1 MRTAVSELVRGEQLG
16 EDDVV
21 LVARPG
27 FVLGRRF
34 DPAPVRIPGPAG
46 RPDGACAV
54 AVLTGPGEEITVPI
68 RAGDVLTRIC
78 LAGERS

>member
-1 MRTAVSELVRGEQLG
+1 MSRTAVSELVRGEQLG

-27 FVLGRRF
+27 YPPRRF

-46 RPDGACAV
+46 RPDDACAV
-54 AVLTGPGEEITVPI
+54 AVLTEAGEEITVPI

-78 LAGERS
+78 TAGARS